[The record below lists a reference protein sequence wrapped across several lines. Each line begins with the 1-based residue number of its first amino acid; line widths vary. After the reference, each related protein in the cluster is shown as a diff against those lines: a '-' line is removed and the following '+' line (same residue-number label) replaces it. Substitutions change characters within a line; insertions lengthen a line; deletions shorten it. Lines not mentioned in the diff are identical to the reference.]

1 MEETAKKPG
10 GKREGQKYKSLLVW
24 DIVPF
29 KPVEKH
35 SQITNVIVDGGDTDR
50 LSEVSASLWI
60 VLYLGEII
68 HKEGVFSS
76 LLEVIDV
83 LANHVL
89 CDLVDAINF
98 KFVAQ
103 PSLE

>member
-1 MEETAKKPG
+1 MRLRICLHYSKKRAKKYEHYRISG
-10 GKREGQKYKSLLVW
+10 VSSRNCL
-24 DIVPF
+24 
-29 KPVEKH
+29 
-35 SQITNVIVDGGDTDR
+35 VDGGNTDR

-98 KFVAQ
+98 KFVA
-103 PSLE
+103 

>member
-1 MEETAKKPG
+1 MKIVNG
-10 GKREGQKYKSLLVW
+10 VSSDGV
-24 DIVPF
+24 VPF